1 MNLKLKPG
9 RGSRIIAGVVFLCS
23 LTLPAHAQL
32 AATVSCATGSM
43 DGRTSESCDGSGT
56 VHTSS
61 GGLIPGEI
69 ITGELSGSTPTSSF
83 STSASARADYG
94 SLGVAGTASLVNDAV
109 SSDATFNTRTGSAT
123 ASSQANWEDRV
134 TVGGAPGSFVDVLV
148 NFVVD
153 IHSFDISAY
162 GGAAGNGFIR
172 LDTNLSDQSFCMG
185 VGGFCGPTDYALTLG
200 TNLFSFTTRMAVGS
214 LLTYNASFYAQ
225 VTAFQNIANG
235 MASGDASTAYDALNT
250 ARTYFTVLT
259 AGSTMSW
266 ASGHDYSA
274 PVAVTPVPEPS
285 TYALML
291 AGLGLVGWIARKR
304 KATEAAAA

>member
-1 MNLKLKPG
+1 MNLNLKPG
-9 RGSRIIAGVVFLCS
+9 RGSRVIAGVVFLCS
-23 LTLPAHAQL
+23 LAMPAHAQL
-32 AATVSCATGSM
+32 AATVMCVTGSM
-43 DGRTSESCDGSGT
+43 DARTSESCDGSGT

-94 SLGVAGTASLVNDAV
+94 SLGVAGTASLVNHAV
-109 SSDATFNTRTGSAT
+109 SSDATFDTRTGSAS
-123 ASSQANWEDRV
+123 AASQANWEDRV

-153 IHSFDISAY
+153 IHDFDISAS

-200 TNLFSFTTRMAVGS
+200 TNLFSFTTRMAVES

-225 VTAFQNIANG
+225 VTASQNIANG
-235 MASGDASTAYDALNT
+235 MDAGNASTAYDALST

-274 PVAVTPVPEPS
+274 PPVNAVPEPS

-291 AGLGLVGWIARKR
+291 AGLGLVGWVGRRRRASK
-304 KATEAAAA
+304 AAAA

>member
-1 MNLKLKPG
+1 MNLKFKPG
-9 RGSRIIAGVVFLCS
+9 RGSRLIAGVVFLCS
-23 LTLPAHAQL
+23 LGMPAHAAL
-32 AATVSCATGSM
+32 VATVACATGSM

-69 ITGELSGSTPTSSF
+69 ITREFSGSGPTSSF

-94 SLGVAGTASLVNDAV
+94 SLGVAGTASLVNHAV
-109 SSDATFNTRTGSAT
+109 SSDANFSTRTGSVS
-123 ASSQANWEDRV
+123 ASSEAQWHDQV

-153 IHSFDISAY
+153 IHSFDISAI

-172 LDTNLSDQSFCMG
+172 LNTTLSDRSFCMG
-185 VGGFCGPTDYALTLG
+185 VGGFCGPTDDALTLG

-214 LLTYNASFYAQ
+214 LLTYNASFYGQ
-225 VTAFQNIANG
+225 VTAFQSVANAMTAG
-235 MASGDASTAYDALNT
+235 NASAAYDALNT

-259 AGSTMSW
+259 PGATMSW

-274 PVAVTPVPEPS
+274 PAPVTAVPEPS

-291 AGLGLVGWIARKR
+291 AGLGLVGWMGRKR
-304 KATEAAAA
+304 KATQATAA